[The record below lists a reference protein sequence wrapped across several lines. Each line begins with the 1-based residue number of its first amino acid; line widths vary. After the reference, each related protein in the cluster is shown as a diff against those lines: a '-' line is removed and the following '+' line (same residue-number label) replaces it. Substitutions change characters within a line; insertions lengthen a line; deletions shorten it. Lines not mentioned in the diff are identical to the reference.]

1 MAALDRESIIETLES
16 CEGDLKD
23 FGVVRIGLF
32 GSFLNGEFDESSDL
46 DFLVKFEE
54 NSFDNYMK
62 LKLFLE
68 DLFDRDVDLVI
79 ESDVRPELEYVVEEA
94 EYVSTA

>member
-1 MAALDRESIIETLES
+1 MAALDRENIIETLES
-16 CEGDLKD
+16 YEGDLKD

-32 GSFLNGEFDESSDL
+32 GSFLSGEFDESSDL

>member
-1 MAALDRESIIETLES
+1 MNELNRENVIESLERHKN
-16 CEGDLKD
+16 DLKD
-23 FGVVRIGLF
+23 FQVVRIGLF
-32 GSFLNGEFDESSDL
+32 GSFLKDEHSSSSDL
-46 DFLVKFEE
+46 DFLVEFEE
-54 NSFDNYMK
+54 NTFDNYMK

-79 ESDVRPELEYVVEEA
+79 ESDVRSELEYVRGEA

>member
-1 MAALDRESIIETLES
+1 MNELNRESVVESLKEHKEDLE
-16 CEGDLKD
+16 D
-23 FGVVRIGLF
+23 FQVVRIGLF
-32 GSFLNGEFDESSDL
+32 GSFLENEHDSSSDL
-46 DFLVKFEE
+46 DFLVEFEE
-54 NSFDNYMK
+54 NTFDNYMK

-79 ESDVRPELEYVVEEA
+79 ESDVRSELEYVREEA